1 VRDVFHFVRRLTC
14 TRVSI
19 VDAILVLLILDLII
33 GIIMIKTMGRF
44 SLLFIRILI
53 EIEIEIERR
62 VLMVVIIA
70 LHRFMNCGL

>member
-33 GIIMIKTMGRF
+33 GTIIMIKTMGRI
-44 SLLFIRILI
+44 SLFIRILI